1 MAKNLTLSDE
11 AYWKLKE
18 VQVKLR
24 CMTWD
29 ELVDR
34 IHRMVFE
41 DEKNE

>member
-1 MAKNLTLSDE
+1 
-11 AYWKLKE
+11 
-18 VQVKLR
+18 LR